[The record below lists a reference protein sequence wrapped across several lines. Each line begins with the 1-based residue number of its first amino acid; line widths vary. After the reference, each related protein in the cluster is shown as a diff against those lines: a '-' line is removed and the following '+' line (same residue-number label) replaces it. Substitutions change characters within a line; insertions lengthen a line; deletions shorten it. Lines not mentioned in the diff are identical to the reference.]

1 MGYNILCF
9 KQKLPAS
16 LRCEPGFARVMACNC
31 DAMDGWLHP
40 VHFYLDRP
48 IGRCID
54 IAAELLINEEIRDR
68 EVRVIGADGA
78 QLGILPLRK
87 ALELAEEA
95 ELDLVKIVPTAQP
108 PVCKLMDYDKH
119 RFEQSK
125 REREMRKNQKVISVK
140 EMRLSATI
148 DIHDM
153 EVKAKNVSKFLAG
166 GDKVKVSIRF
176 RGRQLSH
183 TEQGLNVM
191 ETFLGML
198 DNANVEK
205 PAKMEGRNM
214 FMILAPKN

>member
-1 MGYNILCF
+1 MKEGSF
-9 KQKLPAS
+9 
-16 LRCEPGFARVMACNC
+16 
-31 DAMDGWLHP
+31 
-40 VHFYLDRP
+40 
-48 IGRCID
+48 
-54 IAAELLINEEIRDR
+54 IATEMLINEQITHP
-68 EVRVIGADGA
+68 EVRVIDENGQ
-78 QLGILPLRK
+78 QLGVLPIAQAQR
-87 ALELAEEA
+87 LAEEA
-95 ELDLVKIVPTAQP
+95 GLDLVNISPKAVPPGCKIADYG
-108 PVCKLMDYDKH
+108 KLRY
-119 RFEQSK
+119 EQEK
-125 REREMRKNQKVISVK
+125 RKKEAKKNQKVISVK

>member
-1 MGYNILCF
+1 MKEGSF
-9 KQKLPAS
+9 
-16 LRCEPGFARVMACNC
+16 
-31 DAMDGWLHP
+31 
-40 VHFYLDRP
+40 
-48 IGRCID
+48 
-54 IAAELLINEEIRDR
+54 IATEMLINEQITHP
-68 EVRVIGADGA
+68 EVRVIDENGQ
-78 QLGILPLRK
+78 QLGVMPIAQAQR
-87 ALELAEEA
+87 LADEA
-95 ELDLVKIVPTAQP
+95 GLDLVNISPKAVP
-108 PVCKLMDYDKH
+108 PVCKIADYGKL
-119 RFEQSK
+119 RYEQEK
-125 REREMRKNQKVISVK
+125 RKKEAKKNQKVISVK

>member
-1 MGYNILCF
+1 M
-9 KQKLPAS
+9 
-16 LRCEPGFARVMACNC
+16 
-31 DAMDGWLHP
+31 
-40 VHFYLDRP
+40 
-48 IGRCID
+48 
-54 IAAELLINEEIRDR
+54 LINEQITHP
-68 EVRVIGADGA
+68 EVRVIDENGQ
-78 QLGILPLRK
+78 QLGVMPIAQAQR
-87 ALELAEEA
+87 LADEA
-95 ELDLVKIVPTAQP
+95 GLDLVNISPKAVP
-108 PVCKLMDYDKH
+108 PVCKIADYGKL
-119 RFEQSK
+119 RYEQEK
-125 REREMRKNQKVISVK
+125 RKKEAKKNQKVISVK

>member
-1 MGYNILCF
+1 MKEGSF
-9 KQKLPAS
+9 
-16 LRCEPGFARVMACNC
+16 
-31 DAMDGWLHP
+31 
-40 VHFYLDRP
+40 
-48 IGRCID
+48 
-54 IAAELLINEEIRDR
+54 IATEMLINEQITHP
-68 EVRVIGADGA
+68 EVRVIDENGQ
-78 QLGILPLRK
+78 QLGVMPIAQAQR
-87 ALELAEEA
+87 LADEA
-95 ELDLVKIVPTAQP
+95 GLDLVNISPKAVP
-108 PVCKLMDYDKH
+108 PVCKIADYGKL
-119 RFEQSK
+119 RYEQEK
-125 REREMRKNQKVISVK
+125 RKKEAKKNQKVISVK

-148 DIHDM
+148 DIQDM

>member
-1 MGYNILCF
+1 MKEG
-9 KQKLPAS
+9 S
-16 LRCEPGFARVMACNC
+16 L
-31 DAMDGWLHP
+31 
-40 VHFYLDRP
+40 
-48 IGRCID
+48 
-54 IAAELLINEEIRDR
+54 IATEMLINEQITHP
-68 EVRVIGADGA
+68 EVRVIDENGQ
-78 QLGILPLRK
+78 QLGVMPIAQAQR
-87 ALELAEEA
+87 LADEA
-95 ELDLVKIVPTAQP
+95 GLDLVNISPKAVP
-108 PVCKLMDYDKH
+108 PVCKIADYGKL
-119 RFEQSK
+119 RYEQEK
-125 REREMRKNQKVISVK
+125 RKKEAKKNQKVISVK